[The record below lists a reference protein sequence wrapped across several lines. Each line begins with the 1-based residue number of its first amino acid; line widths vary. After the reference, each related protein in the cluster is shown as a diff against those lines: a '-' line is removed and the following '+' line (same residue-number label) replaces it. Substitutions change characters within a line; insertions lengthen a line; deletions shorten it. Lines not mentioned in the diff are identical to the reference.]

1 MYSVEICEI
10 IRHSRNLSLLVFIEK
25 ENLNKICIQK
35 IRGHYY
41 DERKKKEEEEGGRK
55 RIIIIFI
62 VVVVEEE
69 EEDG

>member
-10 IRHSRNLSLLVFIEK
+10 IRQSRNLSLLVFIEK

-41 DERKKKEEEEGGRK
+41 DERKKEEEEGGRK

-69 EEDG
+69 EEEDG

>member
-35 IRGHYY
+35 IRRGHHY
-41 DERKKKEEEEGGRK
+41 
-55 RIIIIFI
+55 
-62 VVVVEEE
+62 
-69 EEDG
+69 

>member
-41 DERKKKEEEEGGRK
+41 DERKKEEEEGGRK

>member
-35 IRGHYY
+35 IRGHHY
-41 DERKKKEEEEGGRK
+41 DERKK
-55 RIIIIFI
+55 
-62 VVVVEEE
+62 EEE
-69 EEDG
+69 EEEERRRKKKELSS

>member
-10 IRHSRNLSLLVFIEK
+10 IRQSRNLSLLVFIEK

-41 DERKKKEEEEGGRK
+41 DERKKEEEEEGRK

>member
-10 IRHSRNLSLLVFIEK
+10 IRQSRNLSLLVFIEK

-41 DERKKKEEEEGGRK
+41 DERKKEEEEVRRK
-55 RIIIIFI
+55 KKNN
-62 VVVVEEE
+62 
-69 EEDG
+69 

>member
-35 IRGHYY
+35 IRGHHY
-41 DERKKKEEEEGGRK
+41 
-55 RIIIIFI
+55 
-62 VVVVEEE
+62 
-69 EEDG
+69 